1 MFSRDISIIG
11 YAIARTRSLLLQE
24 QVYQRRMKQMRRRFN
39 YIAKHQDELPERDL
53 DEATQLQAELQTV
66 GLEYANWMQTNLTA
80 LEAASRCGIRL

>member
-39 YIAKHQDELPERDL
+39 FIAKHQDELPQADL
-53 DEATQLQAELQTV
+53 DEAAEIQTQLQTV
-66 GLEYANWMQTNLTA
+66 GLEYAEWMQTNLTA
-80 LEAASRCGIRL
+80 LEAASKCGIRL